1 MTLHKTYIK
10 NKGNKSN
17 VEIKEM
23 ITDALRTIRYSNNR
37 GYIYIYS
44 LDGYQILNQKNP
56 NNENKNRIALKDSL
70 GRPVIQN
77 EIKFLKK
84 HDEGFLDYNID
95 EKTINWDR
103 RDSKIAY
110 IKLFKPFRWY
120 IGSKEYITDF
130 KTNVQEDVLDRISKI
145 RFGSDGYIF
154 INTIDGKSLIKY
166 GKILNP
172 PQNILTSGDTNWINV
187 FHNQSNTKY
196 NASKS
201 GFIEYPWK
209 EVGAS
214 SFSNKITYVKHV
226 PEWGWIVGAGT
237 NREEIEKAIQ
247 LQRTK
252 LFRSIEGTIGQILC
266 SFIIILA
273 INYLIARFLAKRTGH
288 SLSAFTVFF
297 EKAATE
303 NKKIDSSQLYFSEFK
318 KLADSANEMLEE
330 RGKIQKKL
338 EEEQI
343 LLREAK
349 EKAEEAD
356 RLKTAFLANMSHEI
370 RTPMNSIIG
379 FSDLLSDDNITV
391 EEKNS
396 YIAHINK
403 AGDTLLNLINDIL
416 DIAKI
421 EAGQITITKS
431 DCDLNAIFNEL
442 CLVFNQRKEKLNKND
457 VTIIFTNDQPS
468 QKTMIHTDPQRLK
481 QIVTNLVGN
490 SLKFTEKGH
499 IEFGYDL
506 AGNDKYI
513 FSVKDTGIGISPENQ
528 QLIFK
533 RFSQVDGS
541 HTRNYGGTGLGLT
554 ISKNLVELMGGKL
567 WVDSTPGQGSTFYFT
582 LPIS

>member
-1 MTLHKTYIK
+1 MLRKGIATNDNFTNFEARFIGSLSVVTVIIALSGVVINIFLGFDANLIILPLIAAIIFTGTYFWAKCQKYFFLLKVFVNVLSIVFVNFFWYYNYGSHGPAPYFFVIISSLIIFIWQK
-10 NKGNKSN
+10 KQLFIVYGILIINILILFYLDYANPEITANYKSN
-17 VEIKEM
+17 GTR
-23 ITDALRTIRYSNNR
+23 ITDVYTGCIMYGAFIFVLVNNAR
-37 GYIYIYS
+37 
-44 LDGYQILNQKNP
+44 
-56 NNENKNRIALKDSL
+56 
-70 GRPVIQN
+70 
-77 EIKFLKK
+77 
-84 HDEGFLDYNID
+84 
-95 EKTINWDR
+95 
-103 RDSKIAY
+103 
-110 IKLFKPFRWY
+110 
-120 IGSKEYITDF
+120 
-130 KTNVQEDVLDRISKI
+130 
-145 RFGSDGYIF
+145 
-154 INTIDGKSLIKY
+154 KSLM
-166 GKILNP
+166 
-172 PQNILTSGDTNWINV
+172 S
-187 FHNQSNTKY
+187 
-196 NASKS
+196 
-201 GFIEYPWK
+201 EY
-209 EVGAS
+209 
-214 SFSNKITYVKHV
+214 
-226 PEWGWIVGAGT
+226 
-237 NREEIEKAIQ
+237 EKA
-247 LQRTK
+247 K
-252 LFRSIEGTIGQILC
+252 RSD
-266 SFIIILA
+266 
-273 INYLIARFLAKRTGH
+273 N
-288 SLSAFTVFF
+288 
-297 EKAATE
+297 
-303 NKKIDSSQLYFSEFK
+303 
-318 KLADSANEMLEE
+318 
-330 RGKIQKKL
+330 
-338 EEEQI
+338 
-343 LLREAK
+343 
-349 EKAEEAD
+349 
-356 RLKTAFLANMSHEI
+356 LKTAFLANMSHEI